1 MKLSKT
7 SEYAI
12 RVLVFLATRPVE
24 LFSVNRL
31 HRELDLPYKYL
42 GRLMSKLAEVGIV
55 SAVQGKQGGFQLAR
69 PAHQIFLNQI
79 VVTTEGLDNFHRC
92 VLGFDECS
100 DENPCALHNQWGS
113 IQADIEKML
122 FNSSL
127 AELAAQPAIKH

>member
-12 RVLVFLATRPVE
+12 RVLVFLATRPGE

-31 HRELDLPYKYL
+31 HTELDLPYKYL
-42 GRLMSKLAEVGIV
+42 GRLMSKLAEAGIV

-79 VVTTEGLDNFHRC
+79 VATTEALDNFHRC
-92 VLGFDECS
+92 VLGFEECS
-100 DENPCALHNQWGS
+100 DENPCALHSQWAG
-113 IQADIEKML
+113 IQTDIEKML

-127 AELAAQPAIKH
+127 GDLAAQPTIKH